1 MAGTGARMVGA
12 AGGGGSTG
20 TGRIG
25 VGADGRG
32 CRSGSPALSPAG
44 RVRVLRLRDTSAG
57 QGPLVAFWLGF
68 REGRLGEAAATPP
81 GPSPTEAKII
91 DARIIE
97 EFAKLQRGLRR
108 LSLAH
113 EQHGEQLQGVAAR
126 LQDLDQNVM
135 RLALRGAREVAIDE
149 DTWLRCLDRLDRSL
163 RLPGLPEAARESL
176 RDLHETLCSAA
187 GWRAVANLGAAPEG
201 VHLRIAEAL
210 TDPGAASYRI
220 RHILEQG
227 YLRPD
232 GSPVRPAV
240 VVVAGPKQ
248 DARPE
253 QERQGRVA
261 PKWER
266 RPGILSSRPTHRT
279 TTRGRSIMKRAAY
292 GIDLG
297 TTNSCI
303 ARFTGAG
310 ALEVIPID
318 GQPTVPS
325 VVAFD
330 GREWLCGR
338 RAANH
343 AMLEP
348 HNAVR
353 SIKRHMGEEH
363 YRVRLCGEDI
373 SPVQVSAKILA
384 YLKEQAQQA
393 IGDVI
398 REVVI
403 TVPAWFNEPQ
413 RRATVAAGEMAGLT
427 VTRIINEPT
436 AAALAYRA
444 DGVGDAGEERWLVYD
459 LGGGTFDCSILAVSG
474 TCKEVLA
481 SCGNTFLGGDDF
493 DHRIVLHLVDGIRDR
508 HGIRSVPR
516 IRSPWR
522 VSGTWPSR
530 PRSGSPPRSRP
541 RIHDHF
547 EIGGRHLD
555 LVTALTRGT
564 FNALIEDYLESTLAK
579 ARQALEEARIT
590 AANIERVLLVGGS
603 TRIPK
608 VQERVAQVLGIEPEA
623 YVDVDLSVALGAA
636 AEAALDAGLSCSQ
649 VVVNIA
655 PHALGVAVLG
665 DEDERSDAAKFSLM
679 VGARGLFDEDGPAEG
694 AMDHHPL
701 TFVPIIRKNARL
713 PARFVEE
720 FYTTID
726 EQEVIEVAVYQGESR
741 NTRDNVHVGAFFVP
755 LPPMPAGSR
764 SRSVSNMT
772 ATGSSE
778 SRCPR
783 RAAP

>member
-1 MAGTGARMVGA
+1 
-12 AGGGGSTG
+12 
-20 TGRIG
+20 
-25 VGADGRG
+25 
-32 CRSGSPALSPAG
+32 
-44 RVRVLRLRDTSAG
+44 
-57 QGPLVAFWLGF
+57 
-68 REGRLGEAAATPP
+68 
-81 GPSPTEAKII
+81 
-91 DARIIE
+91 
-97 EFAKLQRGLRR
+97 
-108 LSLAH
+108 
-113 EQHGEQLQGVAAR
+113 
-126 LQDLDQNVM
+126 
-135 RLALRGAREVAIDE
+135 
-149 DTWLRCLDRLDRSL
+149 
-163 RLPGLPEAARESL
+163 
-176 RDLHETLCSAA
+176 
-187 GWRAVANLGAAPEG
+187 
-201 VHLRIAEAL
+201 
-210 TDPGAASYRI
+210 
-220 RHILEQG
+220 
-227 YLRPD
+227 
-232 GSPVRPAV
+232 
-240 VVVAGPKQ
+240 
-248 DARPE
+248 
-253 QERQGRVA
+253 
-261 PKWER
+261 
-266 RPGILSSRPTHRT
+266 
-279 TTRGRSIMKRAAY
+279 MKRAAY

-310 ALEVIPID
+310 ALEIIPID

-363 YRVRLCGEDI
+363 YRVRLGGEEL

-384 YLKEQAQQA
+384 YLKAQAEAA
-393 IGDVI
+393 IGEAI

-444 DGVGDAGEERWLVYD
+444 DGAREGAEERWLVYD

-508 HGIRSVPR
+508 DGIDPSADPLAMARLR
-516 IRSPWR
+516 HLAEQAKIRLSTEVEAP
-522 VSGTWPSR
+522 
-530 PRSGSPPRSRP
+530 
-541 RIHDHF
+541 IHDHF

-555 LVTALTRGT
+555 LVTALTRGA

-608 VQERVAQVLGIEPEA
+608 VQERVAQALGIEPEA
-623 YVDVDLSVALGAA
+623 YVDVDLSVALGAGA
-636 AEAALDAGLSCSQ
+636 QSALDAGLSFAQ
-649 VVVNIA
+649 VVVDIA
-655 PHALGVAVLG
+655 PHALGVAALG
-665 DEDERSDAAKFSLM
+665 DEDERSAAAL
-679 VGARGLFDEDGPAEG
+679 VARGLFDEDGPAEG
-694 AMDHHPL
+694 AWDHHPL
-701 TFVPIIRKNARL
+701 TFVPIIRKNTRL

-720 FYTTID
+720 FYTSID
-726 EQEVIEVAVYQGESR
+726 EQGVIEVAVYQGESR

-755 LPPMPAGSR
+755 LPPMPAGSPVQIGFEYDR
-764 SRSVSNMT
+764 NGLIQVSVSEKGGALKRYTMDLNRSAAGNSEPALRRRPLT
-772 ATGSSE
+772 VDEGSEDGDGSADE
-778 SRCPR
+778 AAGVLNFLIERVER
-783 RAAP
+783 RLAEGPEEAHPEVHELLASYRQQLAAGDDERLDGLEEALYAWLDVSGEEEERLSAV

>member
-1 MAGTGARMVGA
+1 
-12 AGGGGSTG
+12 
-20 TGRIG
+20 
-25 VGADGRG
+25 
-32 CRSGSPALSPAG
+32 
-44 RVRVLRLRDTSAG
+44 
-57 QGPLVAFWLGF
+57 
-68 REGRLGEAAATPP
+68 
-81 GPSPTEAKII
+81 
-91 DARIIE
+91 
-97 EFAKLQRGLRR
+97 
-108 LSLAH
+108 
-113 EQHGEQLQGVAAR
+113 
-126 LQDLDQNVM
+126 
-135 RLALRGAREVAIDE
+135 
-149 DTWLRCLDRLDRSL
+149 
-163 RLPGLPEAARESL
+163 
-176 RDLHETLCSAA
+176 
-187 GWRAVANLGAAPEG
+187 
-201 VHLRIAEAL
+201 
-210 TDPGAASYRI
+210 
-220 RHILEQG
+220 
-227 YLRPD
+227 
-232 GSPVRPAV
+232 
-240 VVVAGPKQ
+240 
-248 DARPE
+248 
-253 QERQGRVA
+253 
-261 PKWER
+261 
-266 RPGILSSRPTHRT
+266 
-279 TTRGRSIMKRAAY
+279 MKRAAY

-363 YRVRLCGEDI
+363 YRVRLCGEEL

-444 DGVGDAGEERWLVYD
+444 DGAGEAAEERWLVYD

-508 HGIRSVPR
+508 HGIDPSADPLAMARLR
-516 IRSPWR
+516 HLAEQAKIRLSTEVEAP
-522 VSGTWPSR
+522 
-530 PRSGSPPRSRP
+530 
-541 RIHDHF
+541 IHDHF

-555 LVTALTRGT
+555 LVTALTRGA

-579 ARQALEEARIT
+579 ARQALEEARIN
-590 AANIERVLLVGGS
+590 AAGLERVLLVGGS

-608 VQERVAQVLGIEPEA
+608 VQERVAETLGIEPEA

-649 VVVNIA
+649 VVVDIA
-655 PHALGVAVLG
+655 PHALGVAALG
-665 DEDERSDAAKFSLM
+665 DEDERSAAAKFSLM

-694 AMDHHPL
+694 AIDHHPL
-701 TFVPIIRKNARL
+701 TFVPIIRKNTRL

-726 EQEVIEVAVYQGESR
+726 EQKVIEVAVYQGESR

-755 LPPMPAGSR
+755 LPPMPAGSPVQIGFEYDR
-764 SRSVSNMT
+764 NGLIRVSVSEKGGALKRYTMDLNRSAAGNSEPALRRRPVTMDEGSEDGDGSAGE
-772 ATGSSE
+772 ATGVLNFLIERVERRLAEGPEEAEVRELLASYKEQLAAGDDERLDGLEEALYAWLDAGGEEESE
-778 SRCPR
+778 ERLN
-783 RAAP
+783 AV